1 MLLFTADYLKSK
13 GEQIAYEFEN
23 VDKYLKLCEKYQI
36 KETSE
41 CLTESFDLLNELIAD
56 TAMFDYKEVYIFFI
70 IKEIEGVEMI
80 YIYDYADTDYI
91 IQDAKEN
98 FAKVKSKDLVKMLL
112 FQLGEKN
119 NTELYD

>member
-1 MLLFTADYLKSK
+1 MILFSAEYLKNK
-13 GEQIAYEFEN
+13 GEAITYEFDD

-41 CLTESFDLLNELIAD
+41 CLIESLNLLNELTAD
-56 TAMFDYKEVYIFFI
+56 IVMFNYKEVYIFFI
-70 IKEIEGVEMI
+70 IKEIERIETL

-98 FAKVKSKDLVKMLL
+98 FAKVKSKDLVKLLL
-112 FQLGEKN
+112 FQLREKN
-119 NTELYD
+119 

>member
-13 GEQIAYEFEN
+13 DEQIAYEFEN

-56 TAMFDYKEVYIFFI
+56 IAMFDYKEVYIFFI

-80 YIYDYADTDYI
+80 YI
-91 IQDAKEN
+91 
-98 FAKVKSKDLVKMLL
+98 
-112 FQLGEKN
+112 
-119 NTELYD
+119 

>member
-1 MLLFTADYLKSK
+1 MILFSAEYLKNK
-13 GEQIAYEFEN
+13 GEAITYEFDD

-41 CLTESFDLLNELIAD
+41 SLIESLNLLNELTAD
-56 TAMFDYKEVYIFFI
+56 IAMFDYKEVYIFFI
-70 IKEIEGVEMI
+70 IKEIEGVETL

-98 FAKVKSKDLVKMLL
+98 FAKVKSKDFIKMLL

-119 NTELYD
+119 

>member
-1 MLLFTADYLKSK
+1 MILFSAEYLKNK
-13 GEQIAYEFEN
+13 GETITYEFDD

-41 CLTESFDLLNELIAD
+41 CLIESLNLLNEITAD
-56 TAMFDYKEVYIFFI
+56 IAMFDYKEVYIFFI
-70 IKEIEGVEMI
+70 IKEIEGVETL

-91 IQDAKEN
+91 IQDVKEN
-98 FAKVKSKDLVKMLL
+98 FAKVKTKDLVKMLL

-119 NTELYD
+119 